1 LVVSRVTASPGR
13 KSAYLLIV
21 LALACAAVAA
31 LSAPSTAEAAQAKPC
46 WKRLID
52 DWVDNGRFDHFYSA
66 NCIAEARQHLPEDI
80 RAYSDIEEKMD
91 AMRQEAVRR
100 VQSVSP
106 PTSGQSD
113 PPSQPP
119 VRSQTGEPVPQA
131 TPGHDPRDPGP
142 IVQALNKDTTNADSI
157 PLPLI
162 LLAGLALL
170 LMAAGASGIIHR
182 KLQARRA
189 SVRRPS

>member
-1 LVVSRVTASPGR
+1 VSRVTASPSR
-13 KSAYLLIV
+13 NLAYLLAV
-21 LALACAAVAA
+21 LAVACAAVAA
-31 LSAPSTAEAAQAKPC
+31 LSAPSTAEAATAKPC

-66 NCIAEARQHLPEDI
+66 SCIQQAREHLPEDI

-91 AMRQEAVRR
+91 AMRQQAVRR

-106 PTSGQSD
+106 PTSEKSD

-131 TPGHDPRDPGP
+131 TPSHDPRDPGP

-170 LMAAGASGIIHR
+170 LMAAGASGIVHR